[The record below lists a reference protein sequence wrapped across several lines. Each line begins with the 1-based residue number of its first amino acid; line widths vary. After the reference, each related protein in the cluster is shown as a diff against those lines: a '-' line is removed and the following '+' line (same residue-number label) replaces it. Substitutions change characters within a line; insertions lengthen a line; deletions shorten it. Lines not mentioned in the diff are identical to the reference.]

1 MGAVLY
7 AAMLVLAG
15 LIAALRGTLQR
26 PTWQASTWLSLA
38 LGLLFAAIV
47 CALTE
52 LLLRKTARMRAMRVE
67 FRSFV
72 AGASRTDIAM
82 LALASGIAE
91 ECLFRGALQ
100 PWLGLALTSLLFGA
114 VHFVPTPA
122 LMLWSVWA
130 GLVGLVLGLIVW
142 QTDSLLGAVV
152 AHVLINAVNL
162 RRIARFDPL
171 LDEVE
176 HTERAPAL
184 VGRKR
189 SRSQG

>member
-7 AAMLVLAG
+7 VAMLLLAG
-15 LIAALRGTLQR
+15 VIAMLRGTLQM
-26 PTWQASTWLSLA
+26 PTWDASTWLSVA
-38 LGLLFAAIV
+38 LGVLFAAIV

-52 LLLRKTARMRAMRVE
+52 LLLRRSAHMRAMRRE
-67 FRSFV
+67 FRGFV
-72 AGASRTDIAM
+72 SGASRFDIAV
-82 LALASGIAE
+82 LAAASGIAE

-100 PWLGLALTSLLFGA
+100 PWLGLALTSVLFGA
-114 VHFVPTPA
+114 VHFVPTRA
-122 LMLWSVWA
+122 LILWSVWA
-130 GLVGLVLGLIVW
+130 GLVGFMLGLIV
-142 QTDSLLGAVV
+142 TETNVLLGAVV

-162 RRIARFDPL
+162 RRIARFDPS

-176 HTERAPAL
+176 QTERAPAL